1 MISGNVWGYDIS
13 LFNVFNE
20 EEILL
25 EPERKYYIENHF
37 PEVNDLIYVICQVKD
52 TPLVLENNIDNSLI
66 FNSNT
71 GKKFKLVCKLGTNVK
86 MVEVYTDDSIFVLK
100 QKLNL
105 DKERKFVF
113 KGISYS
119 INSVFT
125 FEEIGIKEDNIKI
138 NFVTQARAG

>member
-1 MISGNVWGYDIS
+1 M
-13 LFNVFNE
+13 
-20 EEILL
+20 
-25 EPERKYYIENHF
+25 
-37 PEVNDLIYVICQVKD
+37 
-52 TPLVLENNIDNSLI
+52 
-66 FNSNT
+66 
-71 GKKFKLVCKLGTNVK
+71 CKLGTNVK

>member
-1 MISGNVWGYDIS
+1 M
-13 LFNVFNE
+13 
-20 EEILL
+20 
-25 EPERKYYIENHF
+25 
-37 PEVNDLIYVICQVKD
+37 
-52 TPLVLENNIDNSLI
+52 
-66 FNSNT
+66 
-71 GKKFKLVCKLGTNVK
+71 CKLGTNVK

-125 FEEIGIKEDNIKI
+125 FEEIGIEKDNIII
-138 NFVTQARAG
+138 NFVAPSRAGWNNILFL

>member
-1 MISGNVWGYDIS
+1 M
-13 LFNVFNE
+13 
-20 EEILL
+20 
-25 EPERKYYIENHF
+25 
-37 PEVNDLIYVICQVKD
+37 
-52 TPLVLENNIDNSLI
+52 
-66 FNSNT
+66 
-71 GKKFKLVCKLGTNVK
+71 CKLGTNVK

-125 FEEIGIKEDNIKI
+125 FEEIGIKENNIKI
-138 NFVTQARAG
+138 NFVTQARAGWNNILFL